1 MTTNV
6 IRLQDRLFE
15 LLGGKAEA
23 RARIVAGMLHR
34 SARDA
39 SAYWLQLVVS
49 VGIATLG
56 LVLGSVAVIIGAM
69 LVAPLM
75 APIVT
80 LAMGLA
86 TGSPFLVL
94 RSAGRVLMSVAVSI
108 GGAACITLLLP
119 FHDLNAEI
127 ASRTTP
133 TVLDLFTAGFC
144 AVAGVYAAVR
154 PGSDTAATAAGT
166 SIGISL
172 VPPLCASGYGVGT
185 LDWAVAG
192 GAALLFL
199 TNLVAIVFVGTLA
212 FVAVGFNQADVAS
225 LERDELA
232 DGEDA
237 PLARALARHLARV
250 FASPGGPAL
259 RLVMPFALLAAVYL
273 PLRRALDE
281 VAWQVRVSAVVRAAI
296 ARHAG
301 QAVHSRVRVDRG
313 QVDAALIVLGKASD
327 AEKARVGLTKDI
339 SAAVDIVPRIQV
351 HAVPD
356 ASALAGL
363 ESDLLRAAAPKIPM
377 PSLKQE
383 LEHSRAFLR
392 DAVRSAWP
400 SATLGEALAID
411 VGTAGESTL
420 RVRVVHLGPALG
432 ADAREALER
441 SLQESVGPVK
451 LEDAFIPPHE
461 LVAVEGEL
469 AFVAQVARAAHLAAT
484 LPDVSICVSRPAD
497 APPKQAA
504 TELATE
510 LQRILASHPRVK
522 IQQGE
527 SWRVRFVRGVCLQP
541 EASVKPPPADAAPDS
556 GRPAAA
562 KPAAADAGD

>member
-1 MTTNV
+1 MTSNV

-15 LLGGKAEA
+15 LLGGKTEA
-23 RARIVAGMLHR
+23 RTPIVAGMLHR
-34 SARDA
+34 SASDA

-94 RSAGRVLMSVAVSI
+94 RSAGRVLMSVVVSI

-185 LDWAVAG
+185 VDWSVAG

-232 DGEDA
+232 EGEDA
-237 PLARALARHLARV
+237 PLARALARQLARV

-281 VAWQVRVSAVVRAAI
+281 VAWQVRVSAAVRGAI

-301 QAVHSRVRVDRG
+301 HAVHSRVRVERG
-313 QVDAALIVLGKASD
+313 QVDAALIVLGTASD
-327 AEKARVGLTKDI
+327 AEKARASLTKDI
-339 SAAVDIVPRIQV
+339 SSAVDIVPRIQV

-363 ESDLLRAAAPKIPM
+363 ESDLLRAVAPKIPV

-383 LEHSRAFLR
+383 LEQSRSFLR

-411 VGTAGESTL
+411 VGTASESPL
-420 RVRVVHLGPALG
+420 RVRVVHLGPTLG

-441 SLQESVGPVK
+441 SLRESVGPVK
-451 LEDAFIPPHE
+451 LEDGAIPSND
-461 LVAVEGEL
+461 LVPADGEL
-469 AFVAQVARAAHLAAT
+469 AFVAQVATATHLAAT
-484 LPDVSICVSRPAD
+484 APDVSICVAKPAD
-497 APPKQAA
+497 APAKQTA
-504 TELATE
+504 TELATA
-510 LQRILASHPRVK
+510 LQRILASYPRVN

-527 SWRVRFVRGVCLQP
+527 SWRVRFVRGVCVQP
-541 EASVKPPPADAAPDS
+541 EAPAKTPALAAPAS
-556 GRPAAA
+556 AGAAVPARAAA
-562 KPAAADAGD
+562 KAGD